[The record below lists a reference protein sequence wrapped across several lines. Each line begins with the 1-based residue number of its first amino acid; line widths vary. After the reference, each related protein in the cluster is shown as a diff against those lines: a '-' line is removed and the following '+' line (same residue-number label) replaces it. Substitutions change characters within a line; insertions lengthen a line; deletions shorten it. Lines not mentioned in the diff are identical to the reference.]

1 MTTPVWTLGSLPGP
15 VVRDLARSFADATSV
30 QDVVGSVAGWV
41 RFALGTEE
49 AGAWVVI
56 PDEGGRLRVSSR
68 RAHLEGA
75 GRVAS
80 SGRRQAFRSKSP
92 VRLNLTKPSDHTLV
106 LLPLVSRGM
115 PLGIL
120 EVEAPRG
127 AVEARWELLEAV
139 AAQLAVALRHTSE
152 EDRLKRQVETL
163 ERAVKLGRDL
173 VRAPSPE
180 AATRIAVRFLW
191 DRFRVPIAA
200 WVAFDE
206 AEEFVLTE
214 ARGLGKRNR
223 KELQAEMAILPDWR
237 TVTTSERRQMM
248 RKFGEILGI
257 DDVAVIDAGG
267 ALLLA
272 ARYKPKARESMDVVG
287 SMLEEVLRYLREKV
301 HDERRRSERL
311 DLGLA
316 WTAHEVRGPLLG
328 VKAVL
333 EFLMRG
339 EGSGSRT
346 MLRRSLQELEQLAGF
361 VEGLLHWAVG
371 AGPLRR
377 RETDLARVV
386 RQAVE
391 SCELEMGDGRV
402 SIDAPH
408 HVRVRVD
415 PGHLRGAIANLIRNA
430 LSYSPPDASVDV
442 LVERD
447 DRWATVSVID
457 RGPGIPPSE
466 REAVFEPLVRGATAN
481 GNRNGRG
488 LGLFIARRVV
498 QAHGGEISLKS
509 DQTGSTF
516 QVRVPLNGSGTS
528 HANPPR

>member
-15 VVRDLARSFADATSV
+15 AVRDLARSIADATSV

-41 RFALGTEE
+41 RFALETEE
-49 AGAWVVI
+49 AEARVVI
-56 PDEGGRLRVSSR
+56 PDGGGRLRVSSS
-68 RAHLEGA
+68 RAHLDGPDQV
-75 GRVAS
+75 GS
-80 SGRRQAFRSKSP
+80 SGRRRAFRSQSP
-92 VRLNLTKPSDHTLV
+92 VRLNLTNPSDRTLV
-106 LLPLVSRGM
+106 LLPLVCRGM

-223 KELQAEMAILPDWR
+223 KELQAEMAILPT
-237 TVTTSERRQMM
+237 TVTTSERRRMM

-257 DDVAVIDAGG
+257 DDVAVVDAGG

-272 ARYKPKARESMDVVG
+272 ARYKPKARESLDVVG

-346 MLRRSLQELEQLAGF
+346 MLRRSLQELEQLAGV

-377 RETDLARVV
+377 REVDLARVV

-430 LSYSPPDASVDV
+430 LSYSPPDAAVDV

-447 DRWATVSVID
+447 DRWATVSVTD

-481 GNRNGRG
+481 GIRNGKG

-509 DQTGSTF
+509 DRTGSTF
-516 QVRVPLNGSGTS
+516 QMRVPLNGSGTS
-528 HANPPR
+528 RANPPR

>member
-1 MTTPVWTLGSLPGP
+1 MTTPVWTPGSLPGP
-15 VVRDLARSFADATSV
+15 VARDLARSIAEATSV
-30 QDVVGSVAGWV
+30 QDIVGSVAGWV

-49 AGAWVVI
+49 AEAWVVI
-56 PDEGGRLRVSSR
+56 PDQGGRLRVSSS
-68 RAHLEGA
+68 RAHLDGA
-75 GRVAS
+75 GPEGS
-80 SGRRQAFRSKSP
+80 SGRRRAFRSQSP
-92 VRLNLTKPSDHTLV
+92 VRLNLTNPSDHTLV
-106 LLPLVSRGM
+106 LLPLVCRGM

-120 EVEAPRG
+120 EIAGPRG

-139 AAQLAVALRHTSE
+139 ATQLAVALRHTSE

-180 AATRIAVRFLW
+180 AATRTAVRFLW

-223 KELQAEMAILPDWR
+223 KELQAEMAILPR

-248 RKFGEILGI
+248 LKFGEIIGI
-257 DDVAVIDAGG
+257 DDVAVVDAGG

-272 ARYKPKARESMDVVG
+272 ARYKPQARKSLDVVG

-333 EFLMRG
+333 EFLMNG

-346 MLRRSLQELEQLAGF
+346 LLRRSLQELEQLAGF
-361 VEGLLHWAVG
+361 VEGLLQWAVG

-430 LSYSPPDASVDV
+430 LSYSPPDAAVDV

-447 DRWATVSVID
+447 DRWATVSVTD

-466 REAVFEPLVRGATAN
+466 REGVFEPLVRGATAN
-481 GNRNGRG
+481 GNQNGRG

-509 DQTGSTF
+509 DRTGSTF
-516 QVRVPLNGSGTS
+516 LVRIPLNGTS